1 MAGLAHLQDLGA
13 IHLVA
18 AVDPIRIQG
27 LTQFQ
32 RALKEMDGES
42 QKQLRVVFN
51 KAADLIVQEAPRG
64 MPRKTGAAASSIK
77 ARSGQRE
84 AVVIA
89 GGRKAPHYPWLDF
102 GGNVGIHKSVKR
114 RFIRSGRYLYPAY
127 DRNSNTVQRILEDGL
142 HELVT
147 DAGLEVT

>member
-1 MAGLAHLQDLGA
+1 M
-13 IHLVA
+13 A
-18 AVDPIRIQG
+18 AVDPIRIEG

-32 RALKEMDGES
+32 RALKEADGES

-64 MPRKTGAAASSIK
+64 MPRKTGAAERSLR

-84 AVVIA
+84 AAVI
-89 GGRKAPHYPWLDF
+89 GGGKKAPHYPWLDF
-102 GGNVGIHKSVKR
+102 GGAVGRNKSIKR

-127 DRNSNTVQRILEDGL
+127 SRNTATVQRILEDGL
-142 HELVT
+142 QELMEN
-147 DAGLEVT
+147 AGLEVT

>member
-1 MAGLAHLQDLGA
+1 MA
-13 IHLVA
+13 V
-18 AVDPIRIQG
+18 VDPIRIQG

-51 KAADLIVQEAPRG
+51 RAADLVVGEAAQSVPQR
-64 MPRKTGAAASSIK
+64 TGAAARSIK

-84 AVVIA
+84 AVIVA

-102 GGNVGIHKSVKR
+102 GGAVGRKKSVQR
-114 RFIRSGRYLYPAY
+114 RFIKGGRYLYPAY
-127 DRNSNTVQRILEDGL
+127 SRNTATVQRILEDGL
-142 HELVT
+142 TDLVRG
-147 DAGLEVT
+147 AGLEVTRSGE